1 MKTLITGGAGF
12 IGSHLLEI
20 LLKKN
25 ESIISLDNFDDY
37 YDPSIKKENI
47 RGFKN
52 HPKFKLYREDIRDFK
67 TLENIFEKEK
77 PDKIVHLAAK
87 VGVRPSIENPFIYE
101 EVNIKGTLNLLEL
114 ARRYK
119 IENFVYASSSSVYG
133 GNKKIPFSEND
144 PINFP
149 ISLYGATKKAAELLC
164 YSYHHLYNLNVTCL
178 RFFTVYGPR
187 GRPDMAP
194 YKFTELIL
202 EEKELPMFGDGSSQ
216 RDYTYIDDIING
228 IIACL
233 DKKFGYEIINLGNSH
248 PIFLKDFIKI
258 IEEATGKKAKIKQ
271 LPTQSGDMTI
281 TYADISKAKKL
292 LGYDPKIRPE
302 EGMKRF
308 IKWYKKKNK
317 YEPRLRSI

>member
-12 IGSHLLEI
+12 IGSHLSEA

-37 YDPSIKKENI
+37 YDSSIKEENI

-52 HPKFKLYREDIRDFK
+52 YPKFELYRSDIRDFK
-67 TLENIFEKEK
+67 TLRNIFEKEK

-87 VGVRPSIENPFIYE
+87 AGVRPSIKNPFIYE
-101 EVNIKGTLNLLEL
+101 EVNIRGTLNLLEL

-133 GNKKIPFSEND
+133 ENKKIPFSEND
-144 PINFP
+144 PVNLP
-149 ISLYGATKKAAELLC
+149 ISPYAATKRAVELLC
-164 YSYHHLYNLNVTCL
+164 YSYYHLYNLSVTCL

-194 YKFTELIL
+194 YKFTKLIL
-202 EEKELPMFGDGSSQ
+202 EEKELPMFGNGDSQ
-216 RDYTYIDDIING
+216 RDYTYIDDIIDG

-233 DKKFGYEIINLGNSH
+233 DKKLGYEIINLGNSY
-248 PIFLKDFIKI
+248 PISLKDFIRV
-258 IEEATGKKAKIKQ
+258 IERATGKKAKIKK
-271 LPTQSGDMTI
+271 LPVQSGDMAI

-292 LGYDPKIRPE
+292 LGYNPKIKPE
-302 EGMKRF
+302 EGMRKF
-308 IKWYKKKNK
+308 IKWYKEKYK
-317 YEPRLRSI
+317 YE